1 MSFRLRRVDT
11 QLLMDIAEY
20 RLMTIEQVAVLQAR
34 SKQSIWRRLRDLE
47 KQGFLQTQLREWG
60 RKRGRPEVVVMLSP
74 QGWELLNKSTPSI
87 VVNDDVLANNV
98 SCQDHQLLLN
108 WFRQHINMASDT
120 LPQLNVRFPAHS
132 SPLLPSSLTE
142 QMEANDETIIAYG
155 KWRAPSALRLSIAR
169 KNPCV
174 SLLQTKTKSYFPK
187 KRPTPFR
194 A

>member
-1 MSFRLRRVDT
+1 M
-11 QLLMDIAEY
+11 
-20 RLMTIEQVAVLQAR
+20 MTIAQIALLQAR
-34 SKQSIWRRLRDLE
+34 TKQSIWQRLRDLE

-74 QGWELLNKSTPSI
+74 QGWELLKKSTPSI
-87 VVNDDVLANNV
+87 VVNDDVLAGNL

-108 WFRQHINMASDT
+108 WFHLHLNAVSDR
-120 LPQLNVRFPAHS
+120 LSQLNVHFLAHS
-132 SPLLPSSLTE
+132 SPLLLRSLTE
-142 QMEANDETIIAYG
+142 QIEANDETIITYG
-155 KWRAPSALRLSIAR
+155 KWRTPLALRLSTAL

-174 SLLQTKTKSYFPK
+174 SLPQTKTKSYFPK